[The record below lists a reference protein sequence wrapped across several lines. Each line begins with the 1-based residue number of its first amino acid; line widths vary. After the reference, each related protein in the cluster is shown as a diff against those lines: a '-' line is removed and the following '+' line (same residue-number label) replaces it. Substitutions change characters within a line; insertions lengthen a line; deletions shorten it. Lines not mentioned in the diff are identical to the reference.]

1 MTILFQTCSLK
12 QPNRHF
18 WSEIFFF
25 YFFGTIFCIS
35 ASFRVMIPDIT
46 IIFSNAQSKSTQKD
60 IFDLEFKEFYFCTKL
75 FKLST
80 QNYTNKAFLVPKL
93 KLFTLHD
100 LPFIKSEDTYS
111 NYKYFL
117 KILVQKYQKR
127 VFLFQ
132 I

>member
-1 MTILFQTCSLK
+1 MTILFQTHGLKYPNKVFLARSFCLFVCFAQFFAVWQILECRFQISQSFYPILSLK
-12 QPNRHF
+12 IGKRTFLVSNLR
-18 WSEIFFF
+18 IF
-25 YFFGTIFCIS
+25 IF
-35 ASFRVMIPDIT
+35 ARNF
-46 IIFSNAQSKSTQKD
+46 
-60 IFDLEFKEFYFCTKL
+60 

-117 KILVQKYQKR
+117 KILV
-127 VFLFQ
+127 
-132 I
+132 